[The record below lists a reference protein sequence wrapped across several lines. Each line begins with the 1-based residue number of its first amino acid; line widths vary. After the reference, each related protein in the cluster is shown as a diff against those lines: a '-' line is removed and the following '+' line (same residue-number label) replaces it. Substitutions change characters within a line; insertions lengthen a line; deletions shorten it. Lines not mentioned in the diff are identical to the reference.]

1 MKYYYETLYMS
12 KISEMQISGGAGE
25 EPNGKQALTRFQK
38 FFALMGVNNIL
49 ENQKLYGGP
58 AHF

>member
-1 MKYYYETLYMS
+1 MS
-12 KISEMQISGGAGE
+12 TISEMQISGGAGE

>member
-1 MKYYYETLYMS
+1 
-12 KISEMQISGGAGE
+12 MQINGGVGE

-38 FFALMGVNNIL
+38 VFALMGVNNIL
-49 ENQKLYGGP
+49 ENHKLYGGP